1 MHLADLRAIKGM
13 VSAIVRKKIPHGNN
27 IDIEGMCSHYETY
40 IRYKL
45 RGFARA
51 PRTLKDFVYFKASEF
66 RQFGLHGGIVL
77 LKQYLPENQYVH
89 FLKFS
94 LAYRIVSSEIFG
106 RSLGVAQTLFEQF
119 VLEYKYFYPE
129 GGLGYNVHNLIQVVS
144 DVKMYGTVDSYS
156 AYKFEN
162 AIQLLGNVIRK
173 PSHVLQ
179 QIFNRIHENQMTGIT
194 STFRHFNNV
203 TIRSGEICLL
213 KDMKT
218 YVKIESSPIS
228 SMYTVRKYSETSDF
242 FTNPIKSS
250 DMYIVRV
257 SNDASNKLLSQPYVI
272 NSNSIQCQCHKLPF
286 LTDFVLLLLM

>member
-1 MHLADLRAIKGM
+1 
-13 VSAIVRKKIPHGNN
+13 
-27 IDIEGMCSHYETY
+27 
-40 IRYKL
+40 
-45 RGFARA
+45 
-51 PRTLKDFVYFKASEF
+51 
-66 RQFGLHGGIVL
+66 
-77 LKQYLPENQYVH
+77 
-89 FLKFS
+89 
-94 LAYRIVSSEIFG
+94 
-106 RSLGVAQTLFEQF
+106 
-119 VLEYKYFYPE
+119 
-129 GGLGYNVHNLIQVVS
+129 
-144 DVKMYGTVDSYS
+144 
-156 AYKFEN
+156 
-162 AIQLLGNVIRK
+162 
-173 PSHVLQ
+173 
-179 QIFNRIHENQMTGIT
+179 MTGIT

-257 SNDASNKLLSQPYVI
+257 SNDASNELLSQPYVI